1 MKEQKQADPKN
12 IKTQTTI
19 CEVYHHGYAPY
30 QCITTCKVTASEFSE
45 CVVVRIEG
53 TDIDIKIKKTALLN
67 IMGFGYD
74 YKKFTERI

>member
-1 MKEQKQADPKN
+1 MTELKQVDPGDL
-12 IKTQTTI
+12 KTQTTI

-30 QCITTCKVTASEFSE
+30 QCITTCELIASEKSE

-53 TDIDIKIKKTALLN
+53 TNSDIKIKKTALLN